1 MPQEIFVVSLQ
12 QSKKSILNILMFRI
26 SAKDSDVIKSF
37 NSEPPFNFLYIICF
51 TAADKF
57 RDIFLVGVFLVCLF
71 LSYENVLFQSHTKRL
86 STDLRQDAS
95 RHLSLLVRAPFF
107 LSPFLFISFL
117 FLYSQSFFL
126 SHCDFFFFTYLHQ
139 LKVNVEKNIICQRC
153 MAAKCEFTFKR

>member
-1 MPQEIFVVSLQ
+1 
-12 QSKKSILNILMFRI
+12 MFRI

-95 RHLSLLVRAPFF
+95 GHLSLLVRAPFF

-126 SHCDFFFFTYLHQ
+126 SHCDFFFLYVSALVEGQRGKKYNLPTLHGR
-139 LKVNVEKNIICQRC
+139 KMRIYI
-153 MAAKCEFTFKR
+153 